1 MSFWNGHHWEG
12 VDTHPIAATSAKP
25 ESRTKRLAAAALEA
39 SLITALTFG
48 LIAGTA
54 FAGKGGRSG
63 GGATTGGGS
72 LALVM
77 YTDAN
82 GNGLPNW
89 GDQVTF
95 TVSTTATD
103 RPTVRLYCYQSGSLV
118 YTFSAGFW
126 SGYPWTTVY
135 GLSSQSWTGGAAD
148 CTASLVYSGNN
159 GRINTVATLNV
170 AVGG

>member
-1 MSFWNGHHWEG
+1 VRFRRITSHSLQA
-12 VDTHPIAATSAKP
+12 IA
-25 ESRTKRLAAAALEA
+25 EA
-39 SLITALTFG
+39 SLIAMLVVG
-48 LIAGTA
+48 LMAGSA
-54 FAGKGGRSG
+54 FAAKG
-63 GGATTGGGS
+63 GGANPSGGSGGGS

-77 YTDAN
+77 VTDVN
-82 GNGLPNW
+82 GDGLPNW

-103 RPTVRLYCYQSGSLV
+103 RPTVRLYCYQSGNLV
-118 YTFSAGFW
+118 YTFSAGFFA
-126 SGYPWTTVY
+126 GYPWTRVF

-148 CTASLVYSGNN
+148 CTASLVYSGSN

>member
-1 MSFWNGHHWEG
+1 MRIKSVLTHSVQALAEG
-12 VDTHPIAATSAKP
+12 
-25 ESRTKRLAAAALEA
+25 
-39 SLITALTFG
+39 SLIALLVVG
-48 LIAGTA
+48 LMAGSV
-54 FAGKGGRSG
+54 FAAKGGGRQPSG
-63 GGATTGGGS
+63 DGS

-77 YTDAN
+77 VTDVN

-103 RPTVRLYCYQSGSLV
+103 RPTVRLYCYQNGALV
-118 YTFSAGFW
+118 YTFSAGFFA
-126 SGYPWTTVY
+126 GYPWTTVY

-148 CTASLVYSGNN
+148 CTASLIYSGNN

>member
-1 MSFWNGHHWEG
+1 VRIRRITSHSLQA
-12 VDTHPIAATSAKP
+12 IA
-25 ESRTKRLAAAALEA
+25 EAALIA
-39 SLITALTFG
+39 MLVVG
-48 LIAGTA
+48 LMAGSA
-54 FAGKGGRSG
+54 FAAKG
-63 GGATTGGGS
+63 GGANPSGDGS

-77 YTDAN
+77 VTDVN
-82 GNGLPNW
+82 GDGLPNW

-103 RPTVRLYCYQSGSLV
+103 RPTVRLYCYQNGTLV
-118 YTFSAGFW
+118 YTFSAGFFA
-126 SGYPWTTVY
+126 GYPWTTVY

-148 CTASLVYSGNN
+148 CTASLVYSGSN